1 MTSASIPSSPDYH
14 PQPADLPLWNP
25 DEDSTLQCVQVREET
40 HDVKTFVFRA
50 DPPRR
55 FHYQPGQFITLELE
69 IDGESINR
77 CYTLS
82 SAPTRPDRVS
92 ITVKRIPGGVV
103 SNWLH
108 DSLRPGM
115 QLNVLGPSGEFTY
128 VRHASTP
135 YLFLSAGSGITP
147 LMSMSRA
154 LTDLASGADIV
165 FVHSAR
171 SPRDIIFR
179 KELAQLA
186 SSHPTFSQAIICEN
200 RAGEPEWPGFTGRL
214 DAARL
219 LHMVPDLP
227 ARQVFCCG
235 PAPYMASVRQLLQ
248 DCGFDMRHYH
258 EESFNFAELNAA
270 APDEVV
276 DSLSASAEGGGFNVH
291 FAKMGD
297 DLSVAPGQTVL
308 AAALAKGMRLPASC
322 TRGVCGTCKTKLL
335 EGKVDMQHEGG
346 IRQREVDQ
354 GFFLP
359 CCSKPLTDLVV
370 DR

>member
-1 MTSASIPSSPDYH
+1 MSEQKHSHPSSPL
-14 PQPADLPLWNP
+14 PADDLPLWQP
-25 DEDSTLQCVQVREET
+25 GEDSTLECVQVREET

-50 DPPRR
+50 EPPRR
-55 FHYQPGQFITLELE
+55 FHYQPGQFLTLELE
-69 IDGESINR
+69 IDGEAVNR

-82 SAPTRPDRVS
+82 STPTRPDRVS
-92 ITVKRIPGGVV
+92 ITVKRIPGGKV
-103 SNWLH
+103 SGWLH
-108 DSLRPGM
+108 EQLRPG
-115 QLNVLGPSGEFTY
+115 QRINVLGPSGEFTCA
-128 VRHASTP
+128 RHAASP

-147 LMSMSRA
+147 LMSMTRA
-154 LTDLASGADIV
+154 LTDLSTGADIV
-165 FVHSAR
+165 FIHSAR

-179 KELAQLA
+179 KELALLSA
-186 SSHPTFSQAIICEN
+186 SHATFTQAIICEN
-200 RAGEPEWPGFTGRL
+200 RAGEPEWPGFIGRL

-219 LHMVPDLP
+219 QGMVPDLL

-235 PAPYMASVRQLLQ
+235 PAPYMASVRALLQ
-248 DCGFDMRHYH
+248 ECGFDMNRYH

-270 APDEVV
+270 PPDEVV
-276 DSLSASAEGGGFNVH
+276 ESASPSEEGTGFNVH

-322 TRGVCGTCKTKLL
+322 TRGVCGTCKTRLL
-335 EGKVDMQHEGG
+335 EGKVDMKHEGG

-354 GFFLP
+354 GYFLP
-359 CCSKPLTDLVV
+359 CCSKPLTDLVL